1 MDDLGNAFKKALLN
15 NALEIEDAITIVI
28 FVIDNN
34 VTCFSWKS
42 YLSIKKF
49 KKPKKTKK
57 TNIFKVAIWQ
67 NLKCVC
73 GQMATSLLPFS
84 SLSPSNPMEP
94 EISVGKVGRIETDNR
109 NM

>member
-15 NALEIEDAITIVI
+15 DALEIEDAITIVI

-49 KKPKKTKK
+49 KEPKKKK
-57 TNIFKVAIWQ
+57 NPKKQIY
-67 NLKCVC
+67 LK
-73 GQMATSLLPFS
+73 LPF
-84 SLSPSNPMEP
+84 
-94 EISVGKVGRIETDNR
+94 GRF
-109 NM
+109 

>member
-15 NALEIEDAITIVI
+15 DALEIEDAITIVI

-49 KKPKKTKK
+49 KEPKKKK
-57 TNIFKVAIWQ
+57 TQKNKY
-67 NLKCVC
+67 
-73 GQMATSLLPFS
+73 P
-84 SLSPSNPMEP
+84 
-94 EISVGKVGRIETDNR
+94 
-109 NM
+109 